1 MDREG
6 WQATVHRFSKSWTRL
21 KQLSLH
27 TSVSEDS
34 LYAVIWTWGHITVA
48 DDNSPHPAL
57 RPGWLQDSLPMAPP
71 GPGPLLLLVLPVWGV
86 EKGLTH
92 VTLAAMC
99 SSHELH
105 ESGP

>member
-34 LYAVIWTWGHITVA
+34 LYAVIWTLG
-48 DDNSPHPAL
+48 PHY
-57 RPGWLQDSLPMAPP
+57 
-71 GPGPLLLLVLPVWGV
+71 
-86 EKGLTH
+86 
-92 VTLAAMC
+92 
-99 SSHELH
+99 
-105 ESGP
+105 SG